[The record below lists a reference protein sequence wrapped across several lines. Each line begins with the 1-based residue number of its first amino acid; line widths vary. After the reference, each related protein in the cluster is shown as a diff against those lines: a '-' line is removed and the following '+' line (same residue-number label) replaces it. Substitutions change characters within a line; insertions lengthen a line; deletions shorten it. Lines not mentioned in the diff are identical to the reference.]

1 MPTVEREELPR
12 FLSPMLLSQGAP
24 PSGDGWAVEVKWDGI
39 RAQLRFDGRR
49 VCLRS
54 RPGRDC
60 TDQFPELVEIA
71 DVLGSRSVIL
81 DGELV
86 CLDDEGRPDFGSL
99 RARLAGPARRVNG
112 AARPVTLMTFD
123 VLHLDGLAVRR
134 LSYARRRELL
144 GGLQLDGPVCRTPR
158 YFVGDPDRVVAAVA
172 EQGLEGVVAKRLESV
187 YAEGR
192 RSRAWIKHKLRRRE
206 RLVVAGWRERAGALP
221 EFLLARRDEA
231 GRLRPAGSASLGL
244 NADRRATLL
253 EVLAQHE
260 LPRGAGRRGG
270 GARWAAPVIEI
281 FVDSHGSPAGPVRDA
296 IMREILVP

>member
-1 MPTVEREELPR
+1 
-12 FLSPMLLSQGAP
+12 MLLSQGAP

-86 CLDDEGRPDFGSL
+86 CLDDEGRPDFGAL

-158 YFVGDPDRVVAAVA
+158 YFVGDLDRVVAAVA
-172 EQGLEGVVAKRLESV
+172 EQGLEGVVAKRLESGLRGG
-187 YAEGR
+187 ASKPGMDQAQAPAARASGGCGMAGARGR
-192 RSRAWIKHKLRRRE
+192 
-206 RLVVAGWRERAGALP
+206 VAGVP
-221 EFLLARRDEA
+221 S
-231 GRLRPAGSASLGL
+231 RP
-244 NADRRATLL
+244 
-253 EVLAQHE
+253 
-260 LPRGAGRRGG
+260 P
-270 GARWAAPVIEI
+270 
-281 FVDSHGSPAGPVRDA
+281 
-296 IMREILVP
+296 